1 MFFVPPRRGKT
12 QSAMRWLI
20 ILALLVA
27 GCQHKPAP
35 QQDLGYRYP
44 ALKGPTVDD
53 EIRFYKQR
61 VEERPDSFLEKNFLA
76 GAYLAK
82 AQSRSDPGYFA
93 LAQRVAQESLKIM
106 PTQNEPAK
114 LVLASVAEAQHDFKT
129 SQELAEQVYAADPSN
144 LEALALMANSDLE
157 RGEVAEA
164 VPAAE
169 RMVARAPTSGAL
181 NFRARVFMAQGEDSE
196 AERYLLEAVKRE
208 QPQED
213 KVSARSR
220 SLLGELYLRQG
231 QLEKAEQ
238 ALQASLA
245 IDGRNPFTLADL
257 GRLAERQGKPSQ
269 ALDYYAQAYD
279 STRNPAM
286 LVEIARLKRA
296 EGKTEEAR
304 KIAAQAEE
312 KLKPE
317 LEAGGY
323 GHARDMA
330 RLWLDQGKVPEA
342 RALLA
347 EELQRRHDVRTL
359 ELAAEAAFRAGDRE
373 AAGKYLAAIIATGWK
388 DPVILA
394 RVAQVEGKEP
404 PGGASPWPAP

>member
-1 MFFVPPRRGKT
+1 
-12 QSAMRWLI
+12 MRWLI

-27 GCQHKPAP
+27 GCQHKPAGP
-35 QQDLGYRYP
+35 QPDLSYRYP
-44 ALKGPTVDD
+44 SLKGPTVDD

-82 AQSRSDPGYFA
+82 AQSRSDPGYFE
-93 LAQRVAQESLKIM
+93 LAQRVAKESLKMM

-114 LVLASVAEAQHDFKT
+114 LILASVAEAQHDFKT
-129 SQELAEQVYAADPSN
+129 SNELAEQVYAADPSN
-144 LEALALMANSDLE
+144 LEALAIMANSHLE

-164 VPAAE
+164 VPAAQ
-169 RMVARAPTSGAL
+169 RMVGRAPTSGAL
-181 NFRARVFMAQGEDSE
+181 NFGARVHMARGDDSE

-231 QLEKAEQ
+231 RLHEAEE
-238 ALQASLA
+238 ALQAALA
-245 IDGRNPFTLADL
+245 IDGKNPFTLADL
-257 GRLAERQGKPSQ
+257 GRLAERQGRPHE
-269 ALDYYAQAYD
+269 AADYYAKAYD

-296 EGKTEEAR
+296 EGKTEEAD
-304 KIAAQAEE
+304 KLAAQAEQ

-330 RLWLDQGKVPEA
+330 RLWLDQGQVKEA
-342 RALLA
+342 RALLE

-359 ELAAEAAFRAGDRE
+359 ELAAEAAFRTGDKE
-373 AAGKYLAAIIATGWK
+373 GAAKYLADILATGWK
-388 DPVILA
+388 DPLIVA
-394 RVAQVEGKEP
+394 RAAQVAGQNP
-404 PGGASPWPAP
+404 QGGPSPWPVP